1 MAKQQRFAATVE
13 RLNRKTADNLR
24 YVAMMAI
31 QDVMEA
37 AQTPQPSVKITG
49 GLFDTGK
56 IPVDTSELIQS
67 LKSSTS
73 GGALAVGSDSFAVAL
88 AGFEIGDV
96 LTFHWTARHAIFMER
111 GFTHVSGKQVPGRY
125 FVAQNAAR
133 FSDFVAD
140 RVREVNGK

>member
-1 MAKQQRFAATVE
+1 MASQRFAASVANMT
-13 RLNRKTADNLR
+13 RKTADNLR

-49 GLFDTGK
+49 GSFELGK

-73 GGALAVGSDSFAVAL
+73 GGALGMGSDSYAVAL
-88 AGFEIGDV
+88 AQFEVGDV
-96 LTFHWTARHAIFMER
+96 LRFEWTAPYAIHMER

-125 FVAQNAAR
+125 FVGQNAAR